1 MPPREAGRYR
11 RAVAWVGRGGREGG
25 GLGPEGEARWRTKV
39 WVRVSMEVVKVED
52 QLTGE
57 VGREREACA

>member
-52 QLTGE
+52 QLTGK
-57 VGREREACA
+57 